1 MGKIKKVLKNISQ
14 YSNYILFVLIFAGMG
29 VLFGYLSEGVLK
41 DFFETYINNDIFYIQ
56 IINIY
61 VILFIFILAYFLHTI
76 IHELGHLIFGKFTG
90 YRFVSFRIG
99 SFTIIREDE
108 KFKIKRFRIPGT
120 AGQCLMMPPEKKD
133 EQYPFL
139 VYNLGGVFMNSIVT
153 AITIFMAIYIKEL
166 NYIKLIAIFTS
177 LAGIIVIITNGIP
190 MKIGGVANDG
200 YNIRSMLKDRD
211 ARDSFYLQLQ
221 VNGLLT
227 EGFRIRKMPY
237 ENFKLEEGVDYS
249 DPLNFSKILM
259 AYSYYL
265 DNKKFKKAKEVLDF
279 GMDYVNDTI
288 PIYRQEF
295 NSERLFIEIMGNCE
309 REKIENLYTRNLEKY
324 IKSSKFMLSKKR
336 IMMAYEGLYRGN
348 RERGLIHFQELK
360 KLAKTYPIKGEIKM
374 EMMLG
379 KIIEDKI
386 EERAEAQ
393 TI

>member
-1 MGKIKKVLKNISQ
+1 MGKIKKALKNISQ
-14 YSNYILFVLIFAGMG
+14 YSSYILFVLIFAGMG

-61 VILFIFILAYFLHTI
+61 AILVIFILAYFLHI
-76 IHELGHLIFGKFTG
+76 ILHELGHLIFGKLTG
-90 YRFVSFRIG
+90 YSFVSFRIG
-99 SFTIIREDE
+99 SFTIIREDG
-108 KFKIKRFRIPGT
+108 KLKTKRFKIPGT

-133 EQYPFL
+133 GQYPFA
-139 VYNLGGVFMNSIVT
+139 VYNLGGVFINAIVT

-190 MKIGGVANDG
+190 MKIAGVANDG
-200 YNIRSMLKDRD
+200 YNVRSMLKDRD
-211 ARDSFYLQLQ
+211 SRDSFYLQLK

-227 EGFRIRKMPY
+227 EGVRMRKMAY
-237 ENFKLEEGVDYS
+237 EDFKLEEGIDYS
-249 DPLNFSKILM
+249 DPINFSKILM
-259 AYSYYL
+259 TYNYYL

-279 GMDYVNDTI
+279 GKAYVDDTI

-295 NSERLFIEIMGNCE
+295 NSERLFMEIMDDCD
-309 REKIENLYTRNLEKY
+309 REKIEKMYSKNLEKY

-336 IMMAYEGLYRGN
+336 IMMAYEGIYRGN

-360 KLAKTYPIKGEIKM
+360 KLAKTYPVKGEIQM
-374 EMMLG
+374 EIMLG
-379 KIIEDKI
+379 KIIEERI
-386 EERAEAQ
+386 EERAEAG